1 MRSVLRSRVAK
12 GTKRPL
18 LGNNRLE
25 QAIPHGQTIKVQ
37 KLVLFIC
44 CIIFLI
50 PTAVSPIKCQGKSKW
65 VSLPPPL
72 PRRPYFHPNPNAPWS
87 QTFPS
92 LCIASSIQMSHVGRT
107 ATLQA
112 VDIHRPSERILLRGL
127 SRGRWSCPRR
137 SQISRSSRAPRRAN
151 PGTTRISAPILHVPS
166 SCCVALSSS

>member
-1 MRSVLRSRVAK
+1 MHGVVGQKSNAK
-12 GTKRPL
+12 FERRALKTQQKHEICTTHHHPLFRP
-18 LGNNRLE
+18 
-25 QAIPHGQTIKVQ
+25 P
-37 KLVLFIC
+37 
-44 CIIFLI
+44 
-50 PTAVSPIKCQGKSKW
+50 PPS
-65 VSLPPPL
+65 PPPL
-72 PRRPYFHPNPNAPWS
+72 FPSQPRAPWS

-112 VDIHRPSERILLRGL
+112 VYIHRPSERILLRGL

-151 PGTTRISAPILHVPS
+151 PGTARISAPILHVPI